1 MKPVSILSILASTT
15 YAFEY
20 TTDYGISTQC
30 FVCGSGDFFEFANMN
45 VDECSKIIGMKHLR
59 DCPGA
64 EDVCK
69 TTVTREVY
77 YSTDSVGNRV
87 NTTVETFDRSCAT
100 VEEQRLGWESGKV
113 YRDVDPDSDSKYL
126 REVEEVYCS
135 KAGCNHHLAEQFPKI
150 AEKYAVKAKLIDQKE
165 SSGSHLVASV
175 FFLLCS
181 YVMLF

>member
-15 YAFEY
+15 AFDTMYAS
-20 TTDYGISTQC
+20 DYGISSQC

-77 YSTDSVGNRV
+77 YETDKMGNLV

-100 VEEQRLGWESGKV
+100 REEQRFEWENGKI
-113 YRDVDPDSDSKYL
+113 YIEVDPTSDAKYR

-135 KAGCNHHLAEQFPKI
+135 KAGCNHHLATEYPEV
-150 AEKYAVKAKLIDQKE
+150 AEKYAVKLPLVDPEEVSSAKNF
-165 SSGSHLVASV
+165 VSV
-175 FFLLCS
+175 FFLLGS
-181 YVMLF
+181 LLLL